1 MKKSALVVIISSVFL
16 IFSVS
21 TTFAGYR
28 HYRSYHHHGHGAI
41 DVLVPL
47 GFGLIAGAI
56 IAGSAAPPPPRT
68 VIYRQAPPP
77 VIVSPPVEY
86 YNYSAPPPAEELV
99 INQVNITAGLLNVR
113 SGPGLETP
121 IIDQV
126 RRGEIL
132 DVIGASPGWL
142 YVRTSSGQHGWVM
155 SKFTTVSMT
164 PAG

>member
-1 MKKSALVVIISSVFL
+1 MKKSAFVLLISSVFL

-21 TTFAGYR
+21 TSFAGYR
-28 HYRSYHHHGHGAI
+28 HYPSYHHHGHGGI

-56 IAGSAAPPPPRT
+56 IAGAAAQPPPSP

-77 VIVSPPVEY
+77 VIVSPPVQY
-86 YNYSAPPPAEELV
+86 YSFSPAPLSEELV
-99 INQVNITAGLLNVR
+99 INRVSITTGLLNVR

-121 IIDQV
+121 VIDQV
-126 RRGEIL
+126 RLGEIL

-142 YVRTSSGQHGWVM
+142 YIRTSSGEHGWVM
-155 SKFTTVSMT
+155 TKFTSIRTT